1 MIEGDFHFAEPTPP
15 REPTPEEQAKIDAN
29 IDYLESLPFRPISGE
44 W

>member
-1 MIEGDFHFAEPTPP
+1 MIEGDFHFAEPTQP

-29 IDYLESLPFRPISGE
+29 LEALEAQPFRPFTTE